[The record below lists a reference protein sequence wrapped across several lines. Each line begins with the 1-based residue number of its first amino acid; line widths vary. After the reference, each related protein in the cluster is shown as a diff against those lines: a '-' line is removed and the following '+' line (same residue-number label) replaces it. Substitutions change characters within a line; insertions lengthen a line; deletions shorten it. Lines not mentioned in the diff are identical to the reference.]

1 VVHKIEQYAELV
13 NEKLTGNVGEHSM
26 KMRIALIAIMLA
38 AVPVLMANC
47 HAQTP
52 PKDSTLTVAGH
63 PGEAQ
68 LVQVNGKSY
77 IDIETLARLTQ
88 GTLSFKANQTI
99 LTLPPSNPEPPAPH
113 VSAGFSRAF
122 IQAGIEEM
130 SVIREWRIAIVNAV
144 RNNSPASEDWISA
157 QHRLA
162 DKNLE
167 LASVAVSTDDDR
179 SAYPLL
185 FAEFNNMQNLSE
197 LYLAIRKQAT
207 FISPDTFHS
216 SPLEDQILSCARDF
230 VSMTES
236 HEFQDQP
243 ACH

>member
-1 VVHKIEQYAELV
+1 MNL
-13 NEKLTGNVGEHSM
+13 
-26 KMRIALIAIMLA
+26 RIGGIAIMLA
-38 AVPVLMANC
+38 TLPMLLTNG
-47 HAQTP
+47 HAQTLQ
-52 PKDSTLTVAGH
+52 KGSTLTIAGH

-77 IDIETLARLTQ
+77 IDIETLARLTR
-88 GTLSFKANQTI
+88 GSLSFKANQTI
-99 LTLPPSNPEPPAPH
+99 LSLPPSDPEVQTSAPH
-113 VSAGFSRAF
+113 ASAGFSRAF
-122 IQAGIEEM
+122 TQAGIEEM

-144 RNNSPASEDWISA
+144 LKNSPVSEDWITS
-157 QHRLA
+157 QQTLA
-162 DKNLE
+162 TKNLE
-167 LASVAVSTDDDR
+167 LASAAASTNDDR

-185 FAEFNNMQNLSE
+185 SAEFNNMRNLSE

-207 FISPDTFHS
+207 FISPDTFHN
-216 SPLEDQILSCARDF
+216 SPLEDQILSCARGF